1 MSENKRAEPF
11 WQLPGVVKQFDSGA
25 EIREESI
32 GADHVLIHVTVPGTI
47 EAERLAAFAR
57 SFSKELPKNARAV
70 FTHEDIRISVQ
81 RPRSVSLSFV
91 GNTIEGDTLL
101 KDIQQLL
108 DDSSITNIHIQVQN
122 NNIIQPEVRVAVQ
135 SSPVTVESIATL
147 GSTAV
152 VEETKGNNG
161 HGESGTTGQP
171 KGQRDR
177 RSPQKKGGGRKV
189 KST

>member
-1 MSENKRAEPF
+1 MSEKRTEPF

-25 EIREESI
+25 EVREESI
-32 GADHVLIHVTVPGTI
+32 GADHVLIHVTVPGDI

-70 FTHEDIRISVQ
+70 FTHEDIRINVQ

-135 SSPVTVESIATL
+135 PPPVPVESIVAL
-147 GSTAV
+147 GSTTV
-152 VEETKGNNG
+152 VEEVKGNNG
-161 HGESGTTGQP
+161 HGETRPVEQRKGT
-171 KGQRDR
+171 KDR
-177 RSPQKKGGGRKV
+177 RGQQKKGGSRKS